1 MYRNFEGLPDGS
13 AGKGS
18 ACNAGD
24 LRDAGLT
31 PGSRGSPGGASGN
44 PLQNIFLVNPMD
56 RGAWWATVHRVTKEL
71 DRTEHAIYT
80 NTSHISIY
88 IINT

>member
-13 AGKGS
+13 GGKGS

-31 PGSRGSPGGASGN
+31 PGSRGSPGGARGN
-44 PLQNIFLVNPMD
+44 PLQNTCLVNPMD
-56 RGAWWATVHRVTKEL
+56 IGAWWATVHRVRKEL
-71 DRTEHAIYT
+71 DRIE
-80 NTSHISIY
+80 
-88 IINT
+88 